1 MAAGAVTPGDP
12 SGEVMMQLE
21 LQMTQV
27 SDTTYGTTNV
37 SSGCERS
44 QKEDRHPASF
54 EQNATTFTTK
64 EERVHEFTNRS
75 SLFLPSSW

>member
-27 SDTTYGTTNV
+27 SDTTYGATDVN
-37 SSGCERS
+37 SGCERS
-44 QKEDRHPASF
+44 R
-54 EQNATTFTTK
+54 K
-64 EERVHEFTNRS
+64 EERHPHQLRAECYHVHCQGGGDS
-75 SLFLPSSW
+75 

>member
-1 MAAGAVTPGDP
+1 MVEAATMVAGEVMPGDP

-27 SDTTYGTTNV
+27 SDTTYRATDV

-44 QKEDRHPASF
+44 QKEERHPH
-54 EQNATTFTTK
+54 Q
-64 EERVHEFTNRS
+64 
-75 SLFLPSSW
+75 L